1 MTAWRKLKWTTIVLA
16 LVVLGVASYRAMKSP
31 TEMSVPENELR
42 MPVANPPLEPDR
54 PDLIGEPR
62 PGQLQEEDPE

>member
-1 MTAWRKLKWTTIVLA
+1 MTERRKLKWTMIVFA
-16 LVVLGVASYRAMKSP
+16 LVVLGVAGYRAAKSP
-31 TEMSVPENELR
+31 TEMGVPANELR

-62 PGQLQEEDPE
+62 FDELPEDDPE